1 MNMTERKIYY
11 LGIDGG
17 GSRTTAAV
25 ADKDG
30 NVILRATGE
39 SINFYSVGMEAARKN
54 LSDVINKVYASIGET
69 KFYAAFIGCSALD
82 DEADKETVDALC
94 GGIID
99 ADYLAMS
106 SDVHVALT
114 ASGSNCVAICGTG
127 SMAVGEK
134 ADGSIA
140 VTGGWGHIIGDEGS
154 AYSIAV
160 KALRECCGMRDRN
173 ERTPLIES
181 AEEFFEVDDFRKA
194 IDKIYS
200 ENTAKDYI
208 ARFAKNVA
216 ELSDK
221 GCAVSKQILCD
232 EAAAFAKTVAALL
245 DEIGGSP
252 MLSLYGGVFQHNAFF
267 RDEFMKNVR
276 IYHPHQASE
285 ILDVSPEEGAIK
297 AARLLPCKNTMNT

>member
-1 MNMTERKIYY
+1 MKNMTERKIYY

-30 NVILRATGE
+30 NVILRETGE
-39 SINFYSVGMEAARKN
+39 SINFYSVGMETARKN
-54 LSDVINKVYASIGET
+54 LSDVVSKIYEAIGET
-69 KFYAAFIGCSALD
+69 RFYSAFIGCSALD
-82 DEADKETVDALC
+82 DEADNATTDALC

-127 SMAVGEK
+127 SMAVGKK

-160 KALRECCGMRDRN
+160 NALKECCKMRDRN
-173 ERTPLIES
+173 ERTPLIAS

-216 ELSDK
+216 DLSEK
-221 GCAVSKQILCD
+221 GCTVSKQIICN
-232 EAAAFAKTVAALL
+232 EAEAFAETVTALL

-252 MLSLYGGVFQHNAFF
+252 MLTLYGGVFQHNAFF
-267 RDEFMKNVR
+267 RDKFMKKIKKV
-276 IYHPHQASE
+276 YPHQNSA
-285 ILDVSPEEGAIK
+285 ILEVTPEEGAIK
-297 AARLLPCKNTMNT
+297 AARLLK

>member
-1 MNMTERKIYY
+1 MAEEKIYY

-25 ADKDG
+25 ADENG

-39 SINFYSVGMEAARKN
+39 SINFYSVGMDAARQN
-54 LSDVINKVYASIGET
+54 LSDVIRKIYDAIGEVR
-69 KFYAAFIGCSALD
+69 FNSAYIGCSALD
-82 DEADKETVDALC
+82 DEADKETTDALC
-94 GGIID
+94 ADIIN

-114 ASGSNCVAICGTG
+114 ASDGNCVAICGTG
-127 SMAVGEK
+127 SMAVGKK

-160 KALRECCGMRDRN
+160 TALKECCKMRDKN
-173 ERTPLIES
+173 ERTPLVIS
-181 AEEFFEVDDFRKA
+181 AEEFFGVDDFRKA

-208 ARFAKNVA
+208 AKFAKNVA
-216 ELSDK
+216 SLSDN
-221 GCAVSKQILCD
+221 GCAVSRKIISD
-232 EAAAFAKTVAALL
+232 EAAAFAETVTALL

-252 MLSLYGGVFQHNAFF
+252 MLSLYGGVFQHNEFF
-267 RDEFMKNVR
+267 KEQFMKKIR
-276 IYHPHQASE
+276 ISYPDQESK
-285 ILDVSPEEGAIK
+285 ILDITPEEGAIK
-297 AARLLPCKNTMNT
+297 AARLLLCRNIQNT

>member
-1 MNMTERKIYY
+1 MAEEKIYY

-30 NVILRATGE
+30 NIILRAIGE
-39 SINFYSVGMEAARKN
+39 SINFYSVGMDAARQN
-54 LSDVINKVYASIGET
+54 LSDVIRKTYDAIGEVR
-69 KFYAAFIGCSALD
+69 FNSAYIGCSALD
-82 DEADKETVDALC
+82 DEADKETTDALC
-94 GGIID
+94 ADIIN

-106 SDVHVALT
+106 SDVHVALI
-114 ASGSNCVAICGTG
+114 ASDGNCVAICGTG
-127 SMAVGEK
+127 SMAVGKK

-160 KALRECCGMRDRN
+160 TALKECCKMRDKN
-173 ERTPLIES
+173 ERTPLVIS
-181 AEEFFEVDDFRKA
+181 AEEFFGVDDFRKA

-208 ARFAKNVA
+208 AKFARNVA
-216 ELSDK
+216 YLSEN
-221 GCAVSKQILCD
+221 GCAVSRKIICD

-245 DEIGGSP
+245 NEIGGSP
-252 MLSLYGGVFQHNAFF
+252 MLSLYGGVFQHNVFF
-267 RDEFMKNVR
+267 KEQFMKEIR
-276 IYHPHQASE
+276 ISYPDQEAK
-285 ILDVSPEEGAIK
+285 ILDITPEEGAIK
-297 AARLLPCKNTMNT
+297 AARLLLCRNIQNT